1 MERKTSFTTGAI
13 ALVFLL
19 IGYQSAVFIHKAAA
33 TRIASLRDRP
43 DTVYVVDSSLAA
55 SLLQEEGF
63 PPAASSFSGAASS
76 SGGAAFSSGGAASSS
91 GGAASV
97 ITIRRN
103 ADHSAV
109 ASILPKDKR
118 RIESFRF
125 DPNTVSVSD
134 LQRLGFSEK
143 QAASIDNYRKKG
155 GRFRRPSDFAKSYVV
170 ADSVYERLKPYIS
183 IPKVDI
189 NLSDSAAFDA
199 LPGIGPYFAS
209 KMVTYRTSLRGYSYP
224 EQLMDIYHFDRERFD
239 GLSDL
244 ITLSPPEPYPLWVLP
259 EEELRTHPYIG
270 RHAARSIVLFREN
283 TPSSEWSVEAL
294 FKAGILDSLSASRLS
309 RCRLAAP

>member
-76 SGGAAFSSGGAASSS
+76 SGGAA
-91 GGAASV
+91 SV

-103 ADHSAV
+103 ADHV
-109 ASILPKDKR
+109 ETEKVLPKGKR

-170 ADSVYERLKPYIS
+170 ADSVFERLKPYIS

-209 KMVTYRTSLRGYSYP
+209 KMVSYRTSLRGYSYP

-244 ITLSPPEPYPLWVLP
+244 ITLSPPEPYPLWALP

>member
-63 PPAASSFSGAASS
+63 PP
-76 SGGAAFSSGGAASSS
+76 AASSS

-170 ADSVYERLKPYIS
+170 ADSVFERLKPYIS

-244 ITLSPPEPYPLWVLP
+244 ITLSPPEPYPLWALP

-283 TPSSEWSVEAL
+283 TPSFEWSVEAL

>member
-76 SGGAAFSSGGAASSS
+76 SGGAAFSSGGAAS
-91 GGAASV
+91 V

-143 QAASIDNYRKKG
+143 QAASIDNYRNKG

-170 ADSVYERLKPYIS
+170 ADSVFERLEPYIS

-209 KMVTYRTSLRGYSYP
+209 KMVSYRTSLRGYSYP

-244 ITLSPPEPYPLWVLP
+244 ITLSPPEPYPLWALP